1 MKDMKELSLTIMML
15 ILSVIAGFMNIWFI
29 GSDPLMGIILIMAV
43 TSYIMYRSEEKKLEK
58 KMKEEV
64 KSK

>member
-1 MKDMKELSLTIMML
+1 MKELSLTIMML